1 VSAAAES
8 VLAGLRFGGG
18 KRLPVILQTEAAEC
32 GLACLAMVAS
42 YYGYEIDLPGM
53 RRKASMSLK
62 GATLRRVMDSAGQ
75 LALDTRALRLEVE
88 DLAALKTPCILHW
101 DLNHFVVLKHA
112 GAKAI
117 VIHDPA
123 RGAQRLTWA
132 EASQHFTGVALEL
145 WPSAR
150 FKRERVRE
158 AISLRALSGEVH
170 GLKRALTQIL
180 LLALAL
186 EVMVLAGPLYMQW
199 VLDQVFPS
207 ADHPLLTVLGIG
219 FLLLTVFQVGVT
231 ALRAWCITWI
241 SATLS
246 VQWVNNLFGHLL
258 RLPLGF
264 FEKRHIGDVV
274 SRFGSVQ
281 TIQKTL
287 TTQFVGAVLD
297 GLVSVLTL
305 VLMAFYSVPLT
316 LLVVGTFALYGLLR
330 WLLYRPLRRTT
341 EDHIV
346 YAARQQSDLLE
357 SIRGI
362 QAIKLANQQ
371 SHRQGRYAN
380 AQVDTTNREI
390 ALQRLG
396 IGAQAGSGLLF
407 GLARVALIWWAAD
420 LVLRGQFSAGM
431 LVAFIAYADQFH
443 RRGAALVDRW
453 NEFRMLELH
462 AERVADIA
470 LSAPETH
477 LEGVHAD
484 EIENTRLEVRDLS
497 FRYAQDE
504 PWVLEHF
511 NLSVEPGESVAI
523 AAPSGA
529 GKTTLAKLILGLLEP
544 TEGDI
549 RFGGIDIRKLGLARY
564 RAQVGAVMQD
574 DQLFAGSIADNI
586 SLFDPEATPQAVAA
600 AAHLAGIHEEI
611 AALPMGY
618 QTLVGDMG
626 SSLSGGQRQRVLLA
640 RALYRKPRFLVLD
653 EATSHLDIAKE
664 REFNALVKRLKI
676 TRLLLAHRPET
687 LACAD
692 RVIALAKGRNES
704 VDLRPQANAT

>member
-1 VSAAAES
+1 MSAAAES
-8 VLAGLRFGGG
+8 MLAGLRFGGG

-32 GLACLAMVAS
+32 GLACLAMVAG
-42 YYGYEIDLPGM
+42 YYGYDIDLPGL

-62 GATLRRVMDSAGQ
+62 GATLQRVMDIAGQ
-75 LALDTRALRLEVE
+75 LGLDTRPLRLEIE
-88 DLAALKTPCILHW
+88 ELSELKTPCILHW
-101 DLNHFVVLKHA
+101 DLTHFVVMKQA
-112 GAKAI
+112 GAKGI

-123 RGAQRLTWA
+123 RGVQRLTLA
-132 EASQHFTGVALEL
+132 ETSKHFTGVALEL

-158 AISLRALSGEVH
+158 AISLRALSGQVH
-170 GLKRALTQIL
+170 GLRRALIQIF
-180 LLALAL
+180 LLAIAL
-186 EVMVLAGPLYMQW
+186 EAMVLAGPLYMQW

-207 ADHPLLTVLGIG
+207 ADHQLLTVLGIG
-219 FLLLTVFQVGVT
+219 FLLLTFFQVGVT

-258 RLPLGF
+258 RLPLTF

-287 TTQFVGAVLD
+287 TTQFVGTVLD
-297 GLVSVLTL
+297 GLVSALTL

-316 LLVVGTFALYGLLR
+316 LLVVGTFVLYGLLR
-330 WLLYRPLRRTT
+330 WALYRPLRRTT

-362 QAIKLANQQ
+362 QALKLANQQ
-371 SHRQGRYAN
+371 SHRQSRYAN
-380 AQVDTTNREI
+380 AQVDTTNQEI

-396 IGAQAGSGLLF
+396 IGAHAGNGLIF
-407 GLARVALIWWAAD
+407 GLARVGLIWWAAA
-420 LVLRGQFSAGM
+420 LVLKGQFSAGM
-431 LVAFIAYADQFH
+431 LVAFIAYADQFS
-443 RRGAALVDRW
+443 RRAAALIDRW
-453 NEFRMLELH
+453 NDFRMLDLH

-470 LSAPETH
+470 LTDPETH

-484 EIENTRLEVRDLS
+484 PAPEPMLEVRNLS
-497 FRYAQDE
+497 FRYSEGE

-511 NLSVEPGESVAI
+511 NLAVEPRSSVAI

-544 TEGDI
+544 TEGEI
-549 RFGGIDIRKLGLARY
+549 RFGGLDIRKLGLARY
-564 RAQVGAVMQD
+564 RNLVGAVLQD

-586 SLFDPEATPQAVAA
+586 CLFDHEATPQRIET
-600 AAHLAGIHEEI
+600 AAHLARIHEEI
-611 AALPMGY
+611 TAMPMGY

-640 RALYRKPRFLVLD
+640 RALYREPKFLVLD
-653 EATSHLDIAKE
+653 EATSHLDVAKE
-664 REFNALVKRLKI
+664 REVNELIKHLKI
-676 TRLLLAHRPET
+676 ARLVLAHRPET
-687 LACAD
+687 LASAD
-692 RVIALAKGRNES
+692 RVIVLHKGRAES
-704 VDLRPQANAT
+704 AALHARTESG